1 MCVIFAYLYLFS
13 CSFLFSTMN
22 CCHCAGVLGV
32 SLFETLV
39 LSLVYFFI
47 QNLYPPRTWGVVG
60 WSEGAG

>member
-1 MCVIFAYLYLFS
+1 MYVIFAYLYLFS

-39 LSLVYFFI
+39 LSLVYFYTEPLSTKDMVTI
-47 QNLYPPRTWGVVG
+47 IVV
-60 WSEGAG
+60 